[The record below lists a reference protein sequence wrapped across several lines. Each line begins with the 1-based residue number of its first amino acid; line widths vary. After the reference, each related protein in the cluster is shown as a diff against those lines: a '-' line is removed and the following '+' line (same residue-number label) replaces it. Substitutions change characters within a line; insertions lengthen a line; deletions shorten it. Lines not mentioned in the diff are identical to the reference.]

1 MKECKIINGI
11 FQIYEFPSDE
21 NKSDENKSDENK
33 SDENKR
39 KFPTILMLHGFTGNH
54 LELSFL
60 FARFSKIAAKNGYAT
75 VRFDF
80 KGSGNSDGEFYN
92 MTSESELQDAL
103 EIIRLIKEDNRFDK
117 DNIFVLG
124 LSMGGT
130 IALRL
135 VGKEPN
141 VFKACVLWSA
151 ASLNK
156 EIFSKSLEESKDKM
170 VKTENGYDVGGIEI
184 GEDFIKEILSYDAIN
199 ESGKFKGPYLLV
211 HGSNDPTVPLDV
223 SKKASKLLPSSE
235 LHIINGADH
244 TYRSCKWSK
253 ELFEISL
260 KFLKDHTK

>member
-11 FQIYEFPSDE
+11 FQIYEFPND
-21 NKSDENKSDENK
+21 KS
-33 SDENKR
+33 KR

-54 LELSFL
+54 LEPSFL

-92 MTSESELQDAL
+92 MTSKSELQDAL
-103 EIIRLIKEDNRFDK
+103 EIINLIKEDSRFDK
-117 DNIFVLG
+117 DNVFVLG

-135 VGKEPN
+135 VGKESN
-141 VFKACVLWSA
+141 LFKGCILWSA

-156 EIFSKSLEESKDKM
+156 EIFSKSLEESKDKL
-170 VKTENGYDVGGIEI
+170 VKTEHGYDVGGIEV
-184 GEDFIKEILSYDAIN
+184 GENFIKEILSYDAIN
-199 ESGKFKGPYLLV
+199 ESKKFKGPYLLI
-211 HGSNDPTVPLDV
+211 HGSNDPTVPLEV
-223 SKKASKLLPSSE
+223 SKKASEFLPNSE
-235 LHIINGADH
+235 LHIIDGADH
-244 TYRSCKWSK
+244 TYRSYKWSK